1 MSSQLNRRGVARFA
15 LAALTAAG
23 VGDEDI
29 TVIRVPGA
37 FEIPTAARLAA
48 NTHAFDGIIC
58 LGCLIRGA
66 TPHFEYISSAVALG
80 LTSASGET
88 GVPMA
93 FGVLTTNSAEEA
105 LERARARTTTT
116 LIAIRTDPR
125 AWSDGG
131 AFWEVGL
138 GEGQGIAR
146 GAHSIA
152 AEEVVELA
160 ALLEEI
166 EVEQQGQRR

>member
-1 MSSQLNRRGVARFA
+1 MRIIEGSRSASGLKFAVVVSKYNDFVTDRLQKGA

-105 LERARARTTTT
+105 LERAVDGPSNKGWEAAQATVEMA
-116 LIAIRTDPR
+116 LIAADL
-125 AWSDGG
+125 SSG
-131 AFWEVGL
+131 A
-138 GEGQGIAR
+138 A
-146 GAHSIA
+146 GA
-152 AEEVVELA
+152 
-160 ALLEEI
+160 
-166 EVEQQGQRR
+166 